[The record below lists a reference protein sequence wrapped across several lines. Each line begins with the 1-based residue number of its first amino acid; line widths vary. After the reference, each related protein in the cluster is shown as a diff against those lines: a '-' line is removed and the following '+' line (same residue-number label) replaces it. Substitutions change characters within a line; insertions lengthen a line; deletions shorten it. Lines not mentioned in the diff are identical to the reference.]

1 MTPVKYVPKACADL
15 RDSKF
20 GKKGCFSYLN
30 FEILY
35 YSESFKSKWTVMV
48 KMLTSGA
55 MIALLL
61 NLLIKVVAGVVNVY
75 Q

>member
-1 MTPVKYVPKACADL
+1 
-15 RDSKF
+15 
-20 GKKGCFSYLN
+20 
-30 FEILY
+30 
-35 YSESFKSKWTVMV
+35 MV